1 MGTPP
6 KVLVI
11 DDDASFTAFVSALLR
26 AAGYTPVVAFD
37 AMQGLM
43 FAQREGPAVILLD
56 VNMPAGGGMQLLERL
71 QKSPKAQ
78 GVPVIVVTAT
88 TLPGLEAEAKSKGAA
103 GFLTKP
109 VDKDALLGLLQQVL
123 A

>member
-1 MGTPP
+1 MGTRP

-11 DDDASFTAFVSALLR
+11 DDDASFIGFISALLR
-26 AAGYTPVVAFD
+26 VAGYAPVVAFD

-56 VNMPAGGGMQLLERL
+56 LNMPAGGGMQLLERL

-78 GVPVIVVTAT
+78 GVPSSSPPRCSRGSRPTRR
-88 TLPGLEAEAKSKGAA
+88 AKGRRASSRSRW
-103 GFLTKP
+103 TRTR
-109 VDKDALLGLLQQVL
+109 
-123 A
+123 